1 LNGDTTLYSEVW
13 NPTESTMYHIAAC
26 RSGTDLR
33 LFVDGV
39 QLGSTVT
46 DSTDFTGSTQGC
58 IVGGLTTTVQTV
70 NANIG
75 AVRITKGV
83 ARYTE
88 NFTPPTEFYPTS

>member
-39 QLGSTVT
+39 QLGST
-46 DSTDFTGSTQGC
+46 DHHS
-58 IVGGLTTTVQTV
+58 
-70 NANIG
+70 ANC
-75 AVRITKGV
+75 
-83 ARYTE
+83 
-88 NFTPPTEFYPTS
+88 